1 MIYTTLDT
9 GNFFVIP
16 GSPLDVWKAKEY
28 MRTHSR
34 SSLRANHNLGPNEFA
49 IAVVGSPFL
58 YDGLWREHALVM
70 RALVR
75 VLPLLG
81 GDTTAKTL
89 RRTHLFVMGHGNQFS
104 NYGAALQVL
113 KLKSAINYCKRKRKL

>member
-16 GSPLDVWKAKEY
+16 GSPLDVWEAKEY
-28 MRTHSR
+28 MLTHSR
-34 SSLRANHNLGPNEFA
+34 ASLRANHNLGANELA

-70 RALVR
+70 QALAR
-75 VLPLLG
+75 VLPSLG
-81 GDTTAKTL
+81 GGDAAAKTS
-89 RRTHLFVMGHGNQFS
+89 RRIHLFVMGHGNQFS

-113 KLKSAINYCKRKRKL
+113 K